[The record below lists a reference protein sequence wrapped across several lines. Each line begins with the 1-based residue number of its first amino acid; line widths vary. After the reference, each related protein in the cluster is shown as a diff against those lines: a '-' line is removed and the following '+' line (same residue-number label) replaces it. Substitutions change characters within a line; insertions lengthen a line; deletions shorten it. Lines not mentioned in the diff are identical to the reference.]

1 MDKFFKS
8 FALAAGVITM
18 IFLADVLAVS
28 FDKSFIRE
36 AEAVVVIRAR
46 PAVGVAVVTAAV
58 VTTAVVA
65 SSSAQASAAAQAN
78 ANAAAQAN
86 QASAAGQSGVRTGHS
101 SRCTGQS
108 GVRPGHSG
116 GRAGQSGNDR
126 NQGRCCKGAAT
137 TAQPSRGRLDR
148 HDPTRGV
155 HTNQTEQ
162 DRLHAVRIDL
172 LQADDGGGQGR
183 IRCVATLINRSR
195 QKAFFEPMVGL
206 TGRKETNL

>member
-86 QASAAGQSGVRTGHS
+86 QASAQATQAAA
-101 SRCTGQS
+101 Q
-108 GVRPGHSG
+108 
-116 GRAGQSGNDR
+116 A
-126 NQGRCCKGAAT
+126 NQASAQATQAAAQANQASAQATQAAAQANQAT
-137 TAQPSRGRLDR
+137 TETKAAAAKAQQPPPSPPAVGSIVTTLPAGCTQTKLNKIDYMRCGSTYYK
-148 HDPTRGV
+148 PT
-155 HTNQTEQ
+155 
-162 DRLHAVRIDL
+162 
-172 LQADDGGGQGR
+172 
-183 IRCVATLINRSR
+183 
-195 QKAFFEPMVGL
+195 MVGD
-206 TGRKETNL
+206 KVVFVVSQP

>member
-86 QASAAGQSGVRTGHS
+86 QASAQATQAAA
-101 SRCTGQS
+101 Q
-108 GVRPGHSG
+108 
-116 GRAGQSGNDR
+116 A
-126 NQGRCCKGAAT
+126 NQAT
-137 TAQPSRGRLDR
+137 TETKAAAAKAQQPPPSPPAVGSIVTTLPAGCTQTKLNKIDYMRCGSTYYK
-148 HDPTRGV
+148 PT
-155 HTNQTEQ
+155 
-162 DRLHAVRIDL
+162 
-172 LQADDGGGQGR
+172 
-183 IRCVATLINRSR
+183 
-195 QKAFFEPMVGL
+195 MVGD
-206 TGRKETNL
+206 KVVFVVSQP

>member
-86 QASAAGQSGVRTGHS
+86 QASAQATQALAGQSASAQAT
-101 SRCTGQS
+101 Q
-108 GVRPGHSG
+108 
-116 GRAGQSGNDR
+116 AAAQA
-126 NQGRCCKGAAT
+126 NQASAQATQAAAQANQAT
-137 TAQPSRGRLDR
+137 TETKAAAAKAQQPPPSPPAVGSIVTTLPAGCTQTKLNKIDYMRCGSTYYK
-148 HDPTRGV
+148 PT
-155 HTNQTEQ
+155 
-162 DRLHAVRIDL
+162 
-172 LQADDGGGQGR
+172 
-183 IRCVATLINRSR
+183 
-195 QKAFFEPMVGL
+195 MVGD
-206 TGRKETNL
+206 KVVFVVSQP